1 MKYLYSKSEH
11 YNIFI
16 LSNKSNRL
24 SKGLKVLPYES
35 KISNLLKKSYSVNE
49 EIFDRSIDT
58 KYELINVKNNF
69 KKIIFK
75 SNSNTEYRLDI
86 FEIEERKDMVSHI
99 SFALNDEKF
108 DSIPKNDIEFQ
119 EYEAEYQKLTN
130 KNEMIEV
137 LNRIHFIL
145 SDLIDTKIINN
156 NFCIG
161 GTKLEEKNKI
171 YQYLLKVIAGENGF
185 KKLDTDVYP
194 EIGWG
199 LYFTL

>member
-1 MKYLYSKSEH
+1 MKYLYSKYEH